1 MRTRKSV
8 NIAETTSAPLDN
20 MVVRAAGIESIDDFF
35 VSTVPKHYPR
45 SPLRY
50 PGGKSRAVAQIV
62 PMIPKDTRLLC
73 SPFIGGGS
81 IELACVSMG
90 MKVKGYDIFDP
101 LIDFWQCLL
110 NNPDGLADRVTAY
123 FPLERA
129 RFYELQQ
136 RHMELEDALEK
147 AVVFYVLNRTS
158 FSGTTLSGGMSPNHP
173 RFTQSAIDRLRE
185 FSAEDI
191 SFDRSNFRQSIADN
205 EDAFLYLDPPYLNGQ
220 KLYGV
225 RGDRHKGFDH
235 QSLKEIL
242 DKRDRWIL
250 SYNDCSAIRELY
262 SDYRILSAHWKYG
275 ISNGKKSNEV
285 IVVSHDLRIA

>member
-1 MRTRKSV
+1 MHVRRSI
-8 NIAETTSAPLDN
+8 NIAETVSVPLAN
-20 MVVRAAGIESIDDFF
+20 MARMGSMNDFF
-35 VSTVPKHYPR
+35 VLTPPKDYPR

-50 PGGKSRAVAQIV
+50 PGGKSRAVAKII
-62 PMIPKDTRLLC
+62 PMIPKDTSLLC

-81 IELACVSMG
+81 IELACASMG
-90 MKVKGYDIFDP
+90 IKVKGYDLFDP

-110 NNPDGLADRVTAY
+110 NSPARLADRVASY
-123 FPLERA
+123 FPLERS
-129 RFYELQQ
+129 RFYELQ
-136 RHMELEDALEK
+136 RGYMDLKNTLEK
-147 AVVFYVLNRTS
+147 AAVFYVLNRSS

-185 FSAEDI
+185 FSVEDI
-191 SFDRSNFRQSIADN
+191 SFDKGNFSQSIADN

-225 RGDRHKGFDH
+225 RGDKHEGFDH

-250 SYNDCSAIRELY
+250 SYNDCSTIRELY
-262 SDYRILSAHWKYG
+262 SDYQILSAHWKYG
-275 ISNGKKSNEV
+275 ISNGKGSSEV
-285 IVVSHDLRIA
+285 IVVSQDLRTA